1 MDRMAAKHAREVQI
15 ALDNDRVERDGYLRL
30 QTRKARQATVG
41 LLKVEG
47 ARSKLSQEMDSL
59 LQDHNAMVKT
69 IARER
74 RQHSVDT
81 QTLYVTSAPN
91 ANSTTLLPFLTQCLP
106 WREGKQS
113 VAIWRQV

>member
-1 MDRMAAKHAREVQI
+1 MDRMAAKHALKVQI
-15 ALDNDRVERDGYLRL
+15 ALDNDRVEWDGYLRL
-30 QTRKARQATVG
+30 QTRKARQATVE

-47 ARSKLSQEMDSL
+47 AHSELSEEMDSL
-59 LQDHNAMVKT
+59 LKDHNAMVKT

-106 WREGKQS
+106 WREGKRS